1 MKLAERIFNKL
12 KLLAVYW
19 FCEKV
24 FQSLS
29 EIFKIDPNTIFIG
42 HFRTPLLLLASRSP
56 ISNLYSPLLPLPS
69 LNRAPECLH

>member
-29 EIFKIDPNTIFIG
+29 EIFKIDPNIVFIR
-42 HFRTPLLLLASRSP
+42 HFRTSLLLLASCSP

-69 LNRAPECLH
+69 LHRAPECLP

>member
-1 MKLAERIFNKL
+1 MKLAERILNKL

-29 EIFKIDPNTIFIG
+29 EIFKIDPNSVFIG
-42 HFRTPLLLLASRSP
+42 HFRTSLLLLASP

-69 LNRAPECLH
+69 LHRAPECLH

>member
-1 MKLAERIFNKL
+1 MKLAERILNKL

-29 EIFKIDPNTIFIG
+29 EIFKIDPNSVFIG
-42 HFRTPLLLLASRSP
+42 HFRTPLLLLASRPP
-56 ISNLYSPLLPLPS
+56 ISNLYSPLLPFPS
-69 LNRAPECLH
+69 LNRAPVCLH